1 MWLQAYVSVKSRRF
15 ATLAALASF
24 VVLAGACAR
33 DAPLDSLRPA
43 GPIARQIDGLWDVV
57 FAAAVIVFVLVEGLF
72 VIAMIRFR
80 HRKGD
85 DSEPTQT
92 HGNTPLE
99 LGWTI
104 APAVVLAVLAVPTV
118 LTIFA
123 LARDR
128 PNQLTV
134 EVTGQQWWWGYDY
147 GDERVVTA
155 NELHIPAG
163 RPIRLALHSN
173 DIIHSFWVPR
183 LGGKQDVV
191 PGRVNHVTIQAD
203 RPGEYDGTCTE
214 YCGLSHANMRL
225 KVFAHTPAD
234 FEQWLEDQREDAVRP
249 RSAMAR
255 RGERIFQTKQCV
267 TCHTVRFDGSKAEGT
282 IGPDLTHF
290 ASRGTFAGSIF
301 ERTDGNLRKWLI
313 DAPAA
318 KPGSKM
324 PAGIAE
330 MGLTEED
337 VTALVAYL
345 QGLR

>member
-1 MWLQAYVSVKSRRF
+1 VKNRRLPILV
-15 ATLAALASF
+15 AVASF
-24 VVLAGACAR
+24 VLLAGACAPE
-33 DAPLDSLRPA
+33 APLDSLRPA
-43 GPIARQIDGLWDVV
+43 GPIAREIDGLWDIV
-57 FAAAVIVFVLVEGLF
+57 FWAAAAVFVLVEGLIVF
-72 VIAMIRFR
+72 ACFKFR

-104 APAVVLAVLAVPTV
+104 APAVLLAVLAVPTV

-123 LARDR
+123 LAKDR

-134 EVTGQQWWWGYDY
+134 EVTGQQWWWGYNY
-147 GDERVVTA
+147 GADEDKVVTA
-155 NELHIPAG
+155 NELHIPTG

-173 DIIHSFWVPR
+173 DIIHSFWIPR

-203 RPGEYDGTCTE
+203 DPGEYLGTCTE

-225 KVFAHTPAD
+225 RVVAQEPAD
-234 FEQWLEDQREDAVRP
+234 FERWLDDQRQDAVRP

-255 RGERIFQTKQCV
+255 RGERIFQQKQCV
-267 TCHTVRFDGSKAEGT
+267 TCHVLRFEGSRAEGI

-290 ASRGTFAGSIF
+290 ASRETFAGSIF
-301 ERTDGNLRKWLI
+301 ERTEENLRAWLR

-324 PAGIAE
+324 PSGIRE
-330 MGLTEED
+330 MGLTED
-337 VTALVAYL
+337 DIDALVVYL

>member
-1 MWLQAYVSVKSRRF
+1 MKNRRLPILV
-15 ATLAALASF
+15 AVASF
-24 VVLAGACAR
+24 ALLAGACAPE
-33 DAPLDSLRPA
+33 APLDSLRPA
-43 GPIARQIDGLWDVV
+43 GPIAREIDGLWD
-57 FAAAVIVFVLVEGLF
+57 IVFWAATAVFILVEGAIVYACLK
-72 VIAMIRFR
+72 FR

-104 APAVVLAVLAVPTV
+104 APAVLLAVLAVPTV

-123 LARDR
+123 LAKDR

-134 EVTGQQWWWGYDY
+134 DVMGQQWWWGYTY
-147 GDERVVTA
+147 GSDDDKVVTA
-155 NELHIPAG
+155 NELHIPTG

-191 PGRVNHVTIQAD
+191 PGRINHVTIQAD
-203 RPGEYDGTCTE
+203 RPGEYAGTCTE

-225 KVFAHTPAD
+225 KVFAHDPDD
-234 FEQWLEDQREDAVRP
+234 FDQWMDDQREDALRP
-249 RSAMAR
+249 RSAKAR
-255 RGERIFQTKQCV
+255 RGERIFQQKQCV
-267 TCHTVRFDGSKAEGT
+267 TCHTLRFDGSKAEGT

-301 ERTDGNLRKWLI
+301 ERTDENLKLWLR
-313 DAPAA
+313 DAPEV

-324 PAGIAE
+324 PSGLKE
-330 MGLTEED
+330 MGLSEED
-337 VTALVAYL
+337 IDALVVYL